1 MPRGRQLT
9 APVGGSETETG
20 FARAAVAVC
29 RALAQV
35 RQLEAKRRELEADV
49 RALEAKREALVQREA
64 DRRRAVSQQ
73 HEELVAN
80 YRKELRAT
88 KAALDAKLAPVAPV
102 QEEKKKK

>member
-1 MPRGRQLT
+1 MPRGKQLT
-9 APVGGSETETG
+9 APVGGSDTAT
-20 FARAAVAVC
+20 ASRSRQWQC

>member
-1 MPRGRQLT
+1 MPRGKQLT
-9 APVGGSETETG
+9 APVGGSETETASL
-20 FARAAVAVC
+20 ARQWQC